1 MRIRMI
7 RTRRWLPSGRLARQ
21 SRGPL
26 LGGVWLHWHTLRR
39 AHDLDTQLAGGTDP
53 LQSDQLSLRVGQ
65 LASARTR
72 ARLASALRGAV
83 KLADMQYDPFRM
95 PRPMIQR
102 ARIRA
107 NRQLL
112 LELAGCLSAG
122 GPLGVEGL
130 AMASLLVNDRTG
142 PLHRQTATHSLA
154 VSAHNAL
161 VALERGFRT
170 ATGPV

>member
-1 MRIRMI
+1 MI
-7 RTRRWLPSGRLARQ
+7 RGRRWLPSGRLARR

-26 LGGVWLHWHTLRR
+26 LGGVWLHWHTRRR
-39 AHDLDTQLAGGTDP
+39 ANELDTQLAGGTDP
-53 LQSDQLSLRVGQ
+53 LQSDELSLRVGH

-72 ARLASALRGAV
+72 ARLASAFRGAV
-83 KLADMQYDPFRM
+83 RLADMQYDPFRM
-95 PRPMIQR
+95 PRPTIQR
-102 ARIRA
+102 AHIRA

-112 LELAGCLSAG
+112 LQLAGCLSAG
-122 GPLGVEGL
+122 GTLGVEGL
-130 AMASLLVNDRTG
+130 ALASLLVNDRTS
-142 PLHRQTATHSLA
+142 PLYSEAASHSLA